1 MVGAE
6 QWSSSLSREEQ
17 LRLHFQ
23 VPGKCP
29 ATHRDLMVPS
39 LPPDLLQTSTDPNFL
54 WPSTD
59 LGLGFSRDHG
69 SKEFSWPQ
77 TSLLQQGLIQQRGRG
92 WELGISQGR
101 AARNGHKRA
110 NSYSLVT
117 QAEPTELLW
126 SLASLQN
133 SARDASS
140 SLYAPP
146 PTTLNI
152 YIYTHTYSLFFPPK
166 PIKVLQAEALS
177 GRRLALKRP
186 MK

>member
-1 MVGAE
+1 MVIFFEGEKSQTGSLQRQFPPFPSPAVCADPLPRMVGAE

-117 QAEPTELLW
+117 QAEPTELL
-126 SLASLQN
+126 
-133 SARDASS
+133 
-140 SLYAPP
+140 
-146 PTTLNI
+146 
-152 YIYTHTYSLFFPPK
+152 
-166 PIKVLQAEALS
+166 
-177 GRRLALKRP
+177 
-186 MK
+186 